1 MKTVLLRTVLALGA
15 ALFALSAASAAERA
29 LLADPGVALA
39 VAKAGDPA
47 LADKLT
53 RLRAQAKDAGSV
65 RLIVGVRAA
74 FAPEGVLGER
84 DVQTQRR
91 DIGDAQTAVLDRLAA
106 VHGGKREA
114 TRFETIPFLVL
125 EVSTDEFD
133 TLAADA
139 GVLSIEE
146 DALAAATLAESSP
159 LIGASTAWSSGYNG
173 SGQVVAV
180 LDTGVDKTHPFLSGK
195 VVSEACYSS
204 NVPAYS
210 ASTVCPGGVT
220 ESTASGSGVNC
231 GANCDHGT
239 HVAGIVAGSGASF
252 SGVARGANLIA
263 VQVFSRF
270 NSTTECGGA
279 ASCVMSYS
287 SDQIKGLERVY
298 ALRGTYSIAS
308 VNMSIG
314 GGRYYSQS
322 TCDVEKV
329 SFKAAVDNL
338 RAAGIAT
345 VISSGNNGYIDSMS
359 SPGCVSSAI
368 SVGSTW
374 DVAGLSASFS
384 SCSEASSTV
393 NKVACYS
400 NSVSFLN
407 LLAPGSAINSSIP
420 GAGYSAY
427 NGTSMAAPQVAGAWA
442 VLKQASPSLSVS
454 SALSILTITGVS
466 VSDYRNAI
474 VKERIDVSAAL
485 TALGAGGSVVQFASS
500 TYTVTEGGTIT
511 LIVQRSGNTSGTS
524 TVSYVTSGQTA
535 TAGVDFTASSGTL
548 TFTAGQTTKTIHV
561 PTTADTSPESNET
574 FQVQLNSPS
583 AGTTVGAIAPAT
595 VTINNSPETSGGS
608 IPSGWVKPASANSIW
623 TTASDSVNE
632 GGYSLKSAAIS
643 HSQKSG
649 IEYTAFFKAGT
660 AQFAYRVSSEANYD
674 FLRFYVDGVQQAEWS
689 GETGW
694 ATFSTSLMRGRHT
707 LRWVYEKDGSV
718 NRGSDAAWIDNVQL
732 PETET
737 IRPRQPWMMLL
748 LD

>member
-1 MKTVLLRTVLALGA
+1 MNIALLRTVLALGA
-15 ALFALSAASAAERA
+15 ALFTLSSASAAERA

-47 LADKLT
+47 LAGKLA
-53 RLRAQAKDAGSV
+53 RLRAQAKDVGSV

-74 FAPEGVLGER
+74 FAPEGDLGER

-91 DIGDAQTAVLDRLAA
+91 DIGDAQTAVLGRLVAA
-106 VHGGKREA
+106 HGGKKEA
-114 TRFETIPFLVL
+114 TRFETIPFLAL
-125 EVSTDEFD
+125 EANPDEFD
-133 TLAADA
+133 TLASDA

-146 DALAAATLAESSP
+146 DALAVATLAESSP
-159 LIGASTAWSSGYNG
+159 LIGASSAWSSGYNG
-173 SGQVVAV
+173 SGQVVAI

-204 NVPAYS
+204 NVSAQS

-239 HVAGIVAGSGASF
+239 HVAGIVAGSGVSF

-270 NSTTECGGA
+270 NSTTQCGGP
-279 ASCVMSYS
+279 ASCVLSYS

-314 GGRYYSQS
+314 GGRYYNQS
-322 TCDVEKV
+322 TCDSANV

-338 RAAGIAT
+338 RAVGIAT
-345 VISSGNNGYIDSMS
+345 VISSGNNGYTDSMS
-359 SPGCVSSAI
+359 SPGCVSTAV

-374 DVAGLSASFS
+374 DAAGLSASFS
-384 SCSEASSTV
+384 SCSEGSSTV

-420 GAGYSAY
+420 GTGYSIY
-427 NGTSMAAPQVAGAWA
+427 HGTSMAAPQVAGAWA
-442 VLKQASPSLSVS
+442 VLKQASPGLSVS
-454 SALSILTITGVS
+454 SALSTLTSTGVS

-474 VKERIDVSAAL
+474 VKPRIDVNAAL
-485 TALGAGGSVVQFASS
+485 TALGAGGSVVQFASP
-500 TYTVTEGGTIT
+500 TYTVTEGGTVT
-511 LIVQRSGNTSGTS
+511 LTVLRSGNTSGTS
-524 TVSYVTSGQTA
+524 TVSYGTSAQTA
-535 TAGVDFTASSGTL
+535 TAGVDYTIASGTL
-548 TFTAGQTTKTIHV
+548 TFTAGQTSKTVNV
-561 PTTADTSPESNET
+561 PTTADALPESNET
-574 FQVQLNSPS
+574 FLMLLYSPS

-595 VTINNSPETSGGS
+595 VTINNSPETFGSS

-643 HSQKSG
+643 NYQQSG

-660 AQFAYRVSSEANYD
+660 VQFDYRVSSEANYD
-674 FLRFYVDGVQQAEWS
+674 FLRFYVDGVKQAEWS
-689 GETGW
+689 GEAGW
-694 ATFSTSLMRGRHT
+694 ATYSTSLSRGRHT
-707 LRWVYEKDGSV
+707 LRWVYEKDGSYIG
-718 NRGSDAAWIDNVQL
+718 GSDAAWIDNVQL
-732 PETET
+732 PATT
-737 IRPRQPWMMLL
+737 KPGQPWTMLL